1 MSFPMINLDSP
12 KQKVV
17 TKSKFV
23 SRGGTTTFFP
33 TEFYWAYVRS
43 RYYAETS
50 EWKEQNRNKAPNDSI
65 PWERI

>member
-50 EWKEQNRNKAPNDSI
+50 E
-65 PWERI
+65 